1 MNKLNVYAEPG
12 KQEIVITREFN
23 APRDRVFRAH
33 TDPALVAKWWG
44 PASMH
49 VAIESLDARPGGL
62 WRYIHRSDDGAE
74 YIHFGVFHEVSAP
87 ERLIYTYE
95 LAGMG
100 GGPGIVTL
108 TLEERDGKTAI
119 TETSLYPS
127 VEVRDAVVQSG
138 MEGGAAESYDRM
150 EELLNTLA

>member
-12 KQEIVITREFN
+12 KQEIVITREFD
-23 APRDRVFRAH
+23 APRERVFRAH
-33 TDPALVAKWWG
+33 TDAALVAKWWG
-44 PASMH
+44 PAS
-49 VAIESLDARPGGL
+49 VQVSVEALDPKPGGL
-62 WRYIHRSDDGAE
+62 WRYIHRTDDGTE
-74 YIHFGVFHEVSAP
+74 YVHFGVFHEVTAP

-108 TLEERDGKTAI
+108 TLEDRGGKTAI

-127 VEVRDAVVQSG
+127 VEIRDAVVQSG

-150 EELLNTLA
+150 EALLNTL